1 MANKYD
7 VLVQNIVDCVG
18 GKENV
23 EFFTHCVTRL
33 RFNVK
38 DQSLVKMEE
47 IEKMPGALGA
57 QWQNGQLQIIIG
69 QSVGDV
75 YKAICEKHCF
85 K

>member
-47 IEKMPGALGA
+47 IEKMPGA
-57 QWQNGQLQIIIG
+57 
-69 QSVGDV
+69 
-75 YKAICEKHCF
+75 
-85 K
+85 